1 MDKLISQLIDVSYE
15 AGRQILNC
23 YDDKLDVRQK
33 VDNTCLTNADL
44 DAHRFICS
52 ALKDLTPNVPILS
65 EESEQ
70 MPPYHIR
77 KKWQNYWL
85 IDPLDGTKDFIEK
98 TGNFCVNIAYIENHR
113 PSLGLIYT
121 PTTETH
127 FYARTNLGAFKKHKT
142 QTQKI
147 QTKKNH
153 KPLRVVIGRH
163 SDKDKLLAQHLKSLA
178 THGITTMGSALKF
191 AHIAEGLYD
200 YYPRFG
206 PCSEWDTAAGVCILE
221 VAGGRVLDINKRQIT
236 YNKGETLL
244 SPSFF
249 AYCK

>member
-1 MDKLISQLIDVSYE
+1 MDKLISQLIDISCE
-15 AGRQILNC
+15 AGRQILDC
-23 YDDKLDVRQK
+23 YNKKLDVHHK
-33 VDNTCLTNADL
+33 ADNTYLTNADL
-44 DAHRFICS
+44 GAHRLIFS

-70 MPPYHIR
+70 IPPYHIR
-77 KKWQNYWL
+77 SSWQNYWL

-98 TGNFCVNIAYIENHR
+98 TGNFCVNIAYIENNR
-113 PSLGLIYT
+113 PSLGLIYV
-121 PTTETH
+121 PITETH
-127 FYARTNLGAFKKHKT
+127 FYARAHLGAFKTHKART
-142 QTQKI
+142 QSI

-163 SDKDKLLAQHLKSLA
+163 SDKDKSLTHHLKKLE
-178 THGITTMGSALKF
+178 THQITEMGSALKF
-191 AHIAEGLYD
+191 AYIAEGIYD

-221 VAGGRVLDINKRQIT
+221 AAGGKVFDINKKQMS
-236 YNKGETLL
+236 YNKSETLL

-249 AYCK
+249 AYCR